1 MKQIKFELTSTIFIF
16 LLLFPHFKPRY
27 FDEVAVLDLSF
38 NFLRV
43 LSAGAILVL
52 YFTRRK
58 INLPVLVLLIW
69 KGWLLLTTLFNLDR
83 GADIY
88 TFLIR
93 TVPDVAV
100 FLLCSY
106 MVVNLPNLIRA
117 LMMLGEML
125 IYSNLVT
132 ILLFPDGLYHTDRF
146 FQNWLL
152 GYRNQFFSS
161 FLVFGLAAFL
171 YYRYVGGWVRPAMLL
186 AAIYASLLLVDSATS
201 IFAISVFL
209 FLSLVTMRFGVK
221 MFNSV
226 VLTCCNMIAFFL
238 LVIFRILD
246 MFSFIIVDMLHRNT
260 TLTGRTILWDGLY
273 DIIGRQP
280 IIGYG
285 VMGGDQTSELLN
297 QTWATHAHNLLL
309 QCLLEGGIVAL
320 VLFVVF
326 NVLLIKKLY
335 QYRGLKSAQLLSLAI
350 FVYYIACL
358 TEVYTVPGIYIIYAI
373 AFAVDRIAAQ
383 EEQYLLRRRKVKF
396 IIR

>member
-161 FLVFGLAAFL
+161 GGFFVLPLCWRMGASCNVACSNLCQSAVGRFSYINFCHLRVF
-171 YYRYVGGWVRPAMLL
+171 V
-186 AAIYASLLLVDSATS
+186 
-201 IFAISVFL
+201 
-209 FLSLVTMRFGVK
+209 
-221 MFNSV
+221 
-226 VLTCCNMIAFFL
+226 
-238 LVIFRILD
+238 
-246 MFSFIIVDMLHRNT
+246 SFIGNNAVWCENVQFSCID
-260 TLTGRTILWDGLY
+260 
-273 DIIGRQP
+273 
-280 IIGYG
+280 
-285 VMGGDQTSELLN
+285 LL
-297 QTWATHAHNLLL
+297 
-309 QCLLEGGIVAL
+309 
-320 VLFVVF
+320 
-326 NVLLIKKLY
+326 
-335 QYRGLKSAQLLSLAI
+335 
-350 FVYYIACL
+350 
-358 TEVYTVPGIYIIYAI
+358 
-373 AFAVDRIAAQ
+373 
-383 EEQYLLRRRKVKF
+383 
-396 IIR
+396 